1 MRTAFLYPGQGAQSP
16 LFLHRLPAH
25 EIVRR
30 TLEEASQALGLDW
43 AEMDGAPALAST
55 VAVQLGIF
63 IAGVAYTRLLAAE
76 DAFPEAVAGL
86 SVGAFTAAVAS
97 GALEFADALELV
109 RLRSTAM
116 EQGFGRSGFGMLA
129 VLGLGER
136 EVRDLVARMTDE
148 STPLYLAS
156 VNAPTE
162 MVLAGSEAG
171 LVTSSQAAHRAG
183 ARTQR
188 LQVSVPSHG
197 PLLDGVSSQLRSAF
211 DSAASLERRAR
222 RHVSNGRARALTRGE
237 DIAEDLILNV
247 SHTVRW
253 HESVTLLYELGC
265 RLFIEMPP
273 GRALSGLVRQEFSEA
288 RAVAAVDIDAASV
301 GQLVRRA
308 SMGGV

>member
-211 DSAASLERRAR
+211 DSVPLRTAR
-222 RHVSNGRARALTRGE
+222 VPYVSNGRARALTRGE

>member
-16 LFLHRLPAH
+16 LFLHRLPAR

-211 DSAASLERRAR
+211 DSVPLRTAR
-222 RHVSNGRARALTRGE
+222 VPYVSNGRARALTRGE